1 MVCMYLFRPVMTLA
15 EREASFRR
23 YLAEWGRALLAVG
36 VVAALLCLAV
46 ANAVVRAGGGG
57 VEDGVFWRDSAGGLV
72 ASTVAPSSPAALAG
86 IEAGDVLLAVR
97 GEPIERHGDLL
108 RLLSDVA
115 AGTRLDYTLLRL
127 SQERLHTVLL
137 EKTSAVA
144 PPTYFVL
151 AAVGLLGLLVG
162 AAVRVQR
169 PGHQASLH
177 FFWLTV
183 AFFGVFA
190 FSYTGRHDRLDW
202 IFFWADEVA
211 ILLLAPLFMHFAL
224 VFPEGSP
231 SRVRHRVGHV
241 VLPLVYAPAIVLG
254 VMQAAAVLGP
264 DGDAGFLRSVER
276 VWSLQHL
283 YLAVCTLGGLATM
296 VAGLRRVSS
305 STSRRQLGWIVSGAA
320 LGGLPFTLG
329 YALPWALGI
338 EPAGVL
344 ELTAVPL
351 GLIPLAFASAIVRY
365 RLRDVEVIVKRS
377 VGYAVVVAAMV
388 VIYLGLERLATEVF
402 LEADQHSSIIAL
414 LATAVVV
421 LLAGP
426 VKNTIQT
433 MLDRAYYRER
443 FDYRRALT
451 RFARDLSTDLDLE
464 RLSERLVNRV
474 VETLGLDRMVLL
486 LGRDPAGDE
495 TRLADNDFRPIRWV
509 GFDATPPVLPRSS
522 GLGSRMHGR
531 QAALLDDPGK
541 RWECAPDDAAFW
553 QDRGLYYFVPCVA
566 GEGTVA
572 VMALGRK
579 GSGEPLSS
587 EDMALLAAVAGQVA
601 TALENGRL
609 YGRLREKAGELDRMR
624 QFSEDIIESLSD
636 GLAVLDLD
644 DRVLRWNAGFERLH
658 GVSRAEAVGKSLDEL
673 FDSDFVGR
681 LNAARTE
688 RPAGAELYRVPLLS
702 RHREQRR
709 LRVKAATAPLLTPSG
724 RISGTMLIVVDGT
737 ARVQLE
743 EQLQLSEK
751 MASIGLLAAGVAHE
765 VNTPLT
771 GISSF
776 TQMLLEDADP
786 EDPRT
791 RLLEKI
797 ERQTFRAAR
806 IVKGL
811 LNLAR
816 PGRADTTGP
825 VDINAVIG
833 DVLVLLEQQLEA
845 GNIKVRRELMAPP
858 PVVRGIEFKMQQ
870 VFLNLFLNARD
881 AMPSGGWLT
890 VRSRVERDS
899 ALVEVADTGSGI
911 SAEHLS
917 RIYDPFF
924 TTKTVGQGTGLGLSV
939 TYGVVQE
946 HQGTIECA
954 SRPGH
959 GTRFTLTLPLA
970 VPARAPATEAAR

>member
-1 MVCMYLFRPVMTLA
+1 MTLA
-15 EREASFRR
+15 ERGERSRR
-23 YLAEWGRALLAVG
+23 YRSEWGRALLAVG
-36 VVAALLCLAV
+36 VVAALLCLAI
-46 ANAVVRAGGGG
+46 ANAVVRGNGGG
-57 VEDGVFWRDSAGGLV
+57 VDDGVLWSDSPDGLV
-72 ASTVAPSSPAALAG
+72 AAAVAPDSPAALAG
-86 IEAGDVLLAVR
+86 IEAGDVLLAVQ
-97 GEPIERHGDLL
+97 GEPLERHADLL
-108 RLLSDVA
+108 RFLHAVA
-115 AGTRLDYTLLRL
+115 EGTRVDYTLLRL
-127 SQERLHTVLL
+127 REARLHAVSL
-137 EKTSAVA
+137 EKVPAVSL
-144 PPTYFVL
+144 PNYFLL

-169 PGHQASLH
+169 PGHQATLH

-211 ILLLAPLFMHFAL
+211 ILLVAPLFMHFAL
-224 VFPEGSP
+224 VFPERTPGWL
-231 SRVRHRVGHV
+231 RHRFGSYL
-241 VLPLVYAPAIVLG
+241 LPFIYAPAAALG
-254 VMQAAAVLGP
+254 MLQAAAVLGVD
-264 DGDAGFLRSVER
+264 DGIGFTRAVER

-283 YLAVCTLGGLATM
+283 YLAACTLGGLATM
-296 VAGLRRVSS
+296 LVGLRRVSS
-305 STSRRQLGWIVSGAA
+305 STSRRQLRWIVSGAA
-320 LGGLPFTLG
+320 LGGLPFALG
-329 YALPWALGI
+329 YAIPYSFGFQ
-338 EPAGVL
+338 PASGL

-388 VIYLGLERLATEVF
+388 VIYLGLERLATAVF
-402 LEADQHSSIIAL
+402 LDESGQHNSIIAL

-426 VKNTIQT
+426 TRNVIQT

-451 RFARDLSTDLDLE
+451 RFARDLNADLDLD

-474 VETLGLDRMVLL
+474 AETLGVDRMVLL
-486 LGRDPAGDE
+486 LGRDLTGDE
-495 TRLADNDFRPIRWV
+495 AKSGDDDFYPVRRV
-509 GFDATPPVLPRSS
+509 GFDAAPPALRRASS
-522 GLGSRMHGR
+522 LGERLLDR
-531 QAALLDDPGK
+531 QTVLLDDPLA
-541 RWECAPDDAAFW
+541 RRNYAPGDVDFW
-553 QDRGLYYFVPCVA
+553 RTRGLYYFVPCISEQRVI
-566 GEGTVA
+566 A

-579 GSGEPLSS
+579 ESGEPLSS

-609 YGRLREKAGELDRMR
+609 YGRLQEKAGELDRLR
-624 QFSEDIIESLSD
+624 QFSENIIESLSD
-636 GLAVLDLD
+636 GLAVLNLD
-644 DRVLRWNAGFERLH
+644 DRIVRWNAGFERLH
-658 GVSRAEAVGKSLDEL
+658 GVSRTEAIGRSLDEM
-673 FDSDFVGR
+673 FDADFVGR
-681 LNAARTE
+681 LNVARAE
-688 RPAGAELYRVPLLS
+688 RPSGAELYRVPLLS
-702 RHREQRR
+702 RHEERRR
-709 LRVKAATAPLLTPSG
+709 LRVNAATAPLLTPG
-724 RISGTMLIVVDGT
+724 GETNGTMLIVVDST

-743 EQLQLSEK
+743 EQLQLAEK

-791 RLLEKI
+791 RILEKI

-806 IVKGL
+806 IVNGL

-816 PGRADTTGP
+816 PARTETSGP
-825 VDINAVIG
+825 LVINAVIG
-833 DVLVLLEQQLEA
+833 DVLVLLEHQLEA
-845 GNIKVRRELMAPP
+845 GNIKVRRELATPSA
-858 PVVRGIEFKMQQ
+858 VVQGIEFKMQQ

-890 VRSRVERDS
+890 VCSRVEDGS
-899 ALVEVADTGSGI
+899 AVIEVADTGSGI
-911 SAEHLS
+911 SPEHLS

-924 TTKTVGQGTGLGLSV
+924 TTKAVGQGTGLGLSV

-946 HQGTIECA
+946 HHGTIACV
-954 SRPGH
+954 SRSGH

-970 VPARAPATEAAR
+970 APSLAPAIEAAR